1 MTRAW
6 SQKFEDV
13 TDWHDSFMCSAYM
26 PIKTELLVTP
36 AAKLKK
42 KTVNILLPAEA
53 ELAFEVDQSAFIA
66 EQQNDPTLATSGNG
80 YFPQKLKLPACRVL

>member
-1 MTRAW
+1 MFCLHAHKGR
-6 SQKFEDV
+6 V
-13 TDWHDSFMCSAYM
+13 TGDTGS
-26 PIKTELLVTP
+26 KTE
-36 AAKLKK
+36 K

>member
-1 MTRAW
+1 
-6 SQKFEDV
+6 
-13 TDWHDSFMCSAYM
+13 M

-42 KTVNILLPAEA
+42 NLNILLPAEA